1 VKVDTSVDMTA
12 SRSSSAPAAT
22 VKRTGSAMSAD
33 RKLTIVLMVVLP
45 ICALVAPN
53 SFYKSV
59 LVFSMINAIAAV
71 GLCLMLG
78 FAGEISIGQAAF
90 YGLGAYV
97 TAYLANQFHVEPVL
111 AICTGAAASMA
122 IGWGI
127 SRPLSRLHEH
137 YLAMATLAFGIIMYI
152 VFANARPFTGGLDP
166 GTSVAKFAILGFDL
180 SSMDRYFWVVWVAL
194 GIAAL
199 LAGNVAATQ
208 VGRALLAVKMSAPA
222 AASVGI
228 DVVRAKAFVFAIGA
242 LLTGLSGGLYAYFAR
257 SFNASTFGIG
267 YSIELLMMVVLGSLS
282 RVSGAIVGAFI
293 ITILPVLFEH
303 FDDYKTLVF
312 GITMVLI
319 MKFLPSGL
327 VEGVFSLG
335 SRLLRRKGA

>member
-1 VKVDTSVDMTA
+1 MKLTVS
-12 SRSSSAPAAT
+12 PAASEST
-22 VKRTGSAMSAD
+22 AKRPGVPLSAD
-33 RKLTIVLMVVLP
+33 RKLSLVLMVLFP
-45 ICALVAPN
+45 ICTFAVTN

-59 LVFSMINAIAAV
+59 LVLSMINAIAAV

-97 TAYLANQFHVEPVL
+97 TAYLANQFHIEPAL
-111 AICTGAAASMA
+111 AIAAGAAVAMT

-152 VFANARPFTGGLDP
+152 FFANARAFTGGLDP
-166 GTSVAKFAILGFDL
+166 GASVERFMFLGFDL
-180 SSMDRYFWVVWVAL
+180 SSMERYFWVVWVAL
-194 GIAAL
+194 GL
-199 LAGNVAATQ
+199 SVLVAGNIASTQ
-208 VGRALLAVKMSAPA
+208 VGRSLLAVKMSASA
-222 AASVGI
+222 AASVGV
-228 DVVRAKAFVFAIGA
+228 DVVRMKAFVFAIGA

-257 SFNASTFGIG
+257 SFNAGTFGIG
-267 YSIELLMMVVLGSLS
+267 YSIELLMMVVLGSLT

-293 ITILPVLFEH
+293 ITILPVVFEQ
-303 FDDYKTLVF
+303 FEDYKTLVF

-319 MKFLPSGL
+319 MKFMPSGL
-327 VEGVFSLG
+327 VEGVLSLG
-335 SRLLRRKGA
+335 ERLLRGKRN

>member
-1 VKVDTSVDMTA
+1 V
-12 SRSSSAPAAT
+12 
-22 VKRTGSAMSAD
+22 
-33 RKLTIVLMVVLP
+33 
-45 ICALVAPN
+45 
-53 SFYKSV
+53 
-59 LVFSMINAIAAV
+59 
-71 GLCLMLG
+71 
-78 FAGEISIGQAAF
+78 
-90 YGLGAYV
+90 
-97 TAYLANQFHVEPVL
+97 
-111 AICTGAAASMA
+111 
-122 IGWGI
+122 GWGI

-166 GTSVAKFAILGFDL
+166 GTSVGKFAILGVDL
-180 SSMDRYFWVVWVAL
+180 SSMDRYFWVVWVGL
-194 GIAAL
+194 GLASL

-208 VGRALLAVKMSAPA
+208 VGRALRAVKMSAPA
-222 AASVGI
+222 AASVGV

-242 LLTGLSGGLYAYFAR
+242 LLTGLSGGLYAFFAR

-312 GITMVLI
+312 GVTMVLI

-327 VEGVFSLG
+327 VEGVLSLG
-335 SRLLRRKGA
+335 SRVLHRRRD

>member
-1 VKVDTSVDMTA
+1 MEKPASMTA
-12 SRSSSAPAAT
+12 ASPTVPAVVKTGRAGIVLSS
-22 VKRTGSAMSAD
+22 D
-33 RKLTIVLMVVLP
+33 RRLTIILMVVLP
-45 ICALVAPN
+45 LYALIAPN

-59 LVFSMINAIAAV
+59 LVSSMINSIAAV

-78 FAGEISIGQAAF
+78 FAGQISIGQAAF

-97 TAYLANQFHVEPVL
+97 TAYLTNHFGLEPLL
-111 AICTGAAASMA
+111 AIALGSAAAMA
-122 IGWGI
+122 VGWGI

-137 YLAMATLAFGIIMYI
+137 YLAMATLAFGIVMYI
-152 VFANARPFTGGLDP
+152 VFANARPLTGGLDP
-166 GTSVAKFAILGFDL
+166 GTSVGKFAILGFDL

-194 GIAAL
+194 GFAAL
-199 LAGNVAATQ
+199 IAGNVAATQ
-208 VGRALLAVKMSAPA
+208 VGRSLLAVKMSAPA

-242 LLTGLSGGLYAYFAR
+242 FLTGLSGGLYAYFAR
-257 SFNASTFGIG
+257 SFNATTFGIG
-267 YSIELLMMVVLGSLS
+267 YSIDLLMMVVLGSLT

-303 FDDYKTLVF
+303 FEDYKTLVF

-319 MKFLPSGL
+319 MKFMPSGL
-327 VEGVFSLG
+327 VEGVLSLG
-335 SRLLRRKGA
+335 SRLLRRKDN

>member
-1 VKVDTSVDMTA
+1 MEMTA
-12 SRSSSAPAAT
+12 AVPASVAAKSRRASPAL
-22 VKRTGSAMSAD
+22 SAD
-33 RKLTIVLMVVLP
+33 RKLTLLLMAGFVVCVLL
-45 ICALVAPN
+45 ATN

-59 LVFSMINAIAAV
+59 LVSCMINAIAAV

-97 TAYLANQFHVEPVL
+97 TAYLANRFHVEPLL
-111 AICTGAAASMA
+111 AIGIGAAVSMT

-152 VFANARPFTGGLDP
+152 LFANARPFTGGLDP
-166 GTSVAKFAILGFDL
+166 GTGVAKFAILGYDL
-180 SSMDRYFWVVWVAL
+180 STMDRYFWVVWVAL
-194 GIAAL
+194 GLSAL
-199 LAGNVAATQ
+199 IAGNVAATQ
-208 VGRALLAVKMSAPA
+208 VGRSLLAVKMSAPA

-257 SFNASTFGIG
+257 SFNATSFGIG
-267 YSIELLMMVVLGSLS
+267 YSIELLMMVVLGSLT

-293 ITILPVLFEH
+293 ITILPVAFEH
-303 FDDYKTLVF
+303 FEDYKTLVF

-319 MKFLPSGL
+319 MKFMPSGL
-327 VEGVFSLG
+327 VEGVFNLG
-335 SRLLRRKGA
+335 GRVLRRKGA

>member
-1 VKVDTSVDMTA
+1 MKLSTHAAASDSTA
-12 SRSSSAPAAT
+12 KA
-22 VKRTGSAMSAD
+22 KRFGASLSAD
-33 RKLTIVLMVVLP
+33 RKLTLVLMVLLP
-45 ICALVAPN
+45 VCALTITN
-53 SFYKSV
+53 SYHKSV
-59 LVFSMINAIAAV
+59 LVLSMVNAIAAV

-111 AICTGAAASMA
+111 AIAVGAAVAMA

-152 VFANARPFTGGLDP
+152 FFANAHAFTGGLDP
-166 GTSVAKFAILGFDL
+166 GISVEKFTILGFDL
-180 SSMDRYFWVVWVAL
+180 STMNRYFWVVWVAL
-194 GIAAL
+194 GLAVFV
-199 LAGNVAATQ
+199 AGNVAATQ
-208 VGRALLAVKMSAPA
+208 LGRSLLAVKMSASA
-222 AASVGI
+222 AASVGV
-228 DVVRAKAFVFAIGA
+228 DVVRTKAFVFAIGA

-257 SFNASTFGIG
+257 SFNAGTFGIE
-267 YSIELLMMVVLGSLS
+267 YSIELLMMVVLGSLT

-293 ITILPVLFEH
+293 ITILPAVFEQ
-303 FDDYKTLVF
+303 FEDYKTLVF

-319 MKFLPSGL
+319 MKFMPSGL
-327 VEGVFSLG
+327 VEGVFNLG
-335 SRLLRRKGA
+335 ERMLHGKRN

>member
-1 VKVDTSVDMTA
+1 MQDRNMDLTSATPA
-12 SRSSSAPAAT
+12 SAAPSKA
-22 VKRTGSAMSAD
+22 KRASVSMSAD
-33 RKLTIVLMVVLP
+33 RKLTLVLMIVFP
-45 ICALVAPN
+45 ICAMLASN

-111 AICTGAAASMA
+111 AIAIGSAVAMA

-166 GTSVAKFAILGFDL
+166 GTSVPKFVIFGIDL

-194 GIAAL
+194 GLASLI
-199 LAGNVAATQ
+199 AGNVAATQ
-208 VGRALLAVKMSAPA
+208 VGRSLLAVKMSAPA

-242 LLTGLSGGLYAYFAR
+242 LLTGLSGGLYAYFSR

-267 YSIELLMMVVLGSLS
+267 YSIELLMMVVLGSLT

-303 FDDYKTLVF
+303 FEDYKTLVF

-319 MKFLPSGL
+319 MKFMPSGL
-327 VEGVFSLG
+327 VEGLFSLG
-335 SRLLRRKGA
+335 GRLIRRKGD

>member
-1 VKVDTSVDMTA
+1 METTA
-12 SRSSSAPAAT
+12 SRSPSSPAAAT
-22 VKRTGSAMSAD
+22 LQGARPALSAD
-33 RKLTIVLMVVLP
+33 RKLTLALMVVLP
-45 ICALVAPN
+45 ICALLAPN

-111 AICTGAAASMA
+111 AICIGAAASMA
-122 IGWGI
+122 VGWAI

-166 GTSVAKFAILGFDL
+166 GTSVPKFALLGFDL

-194 GIAAL
+194 GLAAL
-199 LAGNVAATQ
+199 AAGNVAATQ
-208 VGRALLAVKMSAPA
+208 IGRALLAVKMSAPA

-257 SFNASTFGIG
+257 SFNATTFGIG
-267 YSIELLMMVVLGSLS
+267 YSIELLMMVVLGSLT

-319 MKFLPSGL
+319 MKFMPSGL
-327 VEGVFSLG
+327 VEGVFGLA
-335 SRLLRRKGA
+335 SRLLRPKAG

>member
-1 VKVDTSVDMTA
+1 METIA
-12 SRSSSAPAAT
+12 NPSSSLPLAGA
-22 VKRTGSAMSAD
+22 KRAGLVLSAD
-33 RKLTIVLMVVLP
+33 RKLTLVLMILLP
-45 ICALVAPN
+45 LCALLAPN

-97 TAYLANQFHVEPVL
+97 TAYLVNQFHLEPVL
-111 AICTGAAASMA
+111 AIGVGAAVSMA

-137 YLAMATLAFGIIMYI
+137 YLAMATLAFGIIMYV

-166 GTSVAKFAILGFDL
+166 GTSVPKFAILGWDL

-194 GIAAL
+194 GLASL
-199 LAGNVAATQ
+199 TAGNVAATQ
-208 VGRALLAVKMSAPA
+208 IGRALLAVKMSAPA

-228 DVVRAKAFVFAIGA
+228 DVVRAKAFVFAFGA
-242 LLTGLSGGLYAYFAR
+242 LLTGLSGGLYAFFAR

-267 YSIELLMMVVLGSLS
+267 YSIELLMMVVLGSLT

-303 FDDYKTLVF
+303 FEDYKTLVF

-335 SRLLRRKGA
+335 GRLLRRGAR